1 MMTKI
6 FKNKA
11 VAMVLV
17 AALIFA
23 VCATLFVAC
32 GDKFNGDDIAVTSIA
47 LSKSELSLEVGGEH
61 TLTATV
67 SPDNATDKTVTWT
80 SSNAVIATVQN
91 GKVTAVAEGSATITA
106 KAGDKTAACA
116 VTVTAAS
123 DGLAGKTFVLEKVE
137 GTYEGEEMSEE
148 EAEAYFNM
156 NKGTTYE
163 FGTDGTFTQTVV
175 SQAPGMPNIVAEG
188 TYTLDGTTLTFVPTS
203 MTFNGEPSDVSSF
216 PYPRTVTFDGTNIVI
231 TSGNGQD
238 TTVHMV
244 FKASEE

>member
-17 AALIFA
+17 AALILA

-32 GDKFNGDDIAVTSIA
+32 GDKSNGDDIAVTSIA

-80 SSNAVIATVQN
+80 SSNAAIATVQN

-123 DGLAGKTFVLEKVE
+123 DGLAGKTFVLDKVE
-137 GTYEGEEMSEE
+137 GTVDGKEMSEE
-148 EAEAYFNM
+148 EAEAYFNV
-156 NKGTTYE
+156 NKGISFE
-163 FGTDGTFTQTVV
+163 FGTDGTFAEKVV
-175 SQAPGMPNIVAEG
+175 SQMAGMHNMVVEG
-188 TYTLDGTTLTFVPTS
+188 TYTLDGTTVTFVLTS
-203 MTFNGEPSDVSSF
+203 GTRDGEPIDVSSMSS
-216 PYPRTVTFDGTNIVI
+216 TTATFDGTYLVTISN
-231 TSGNGQD
+231 NGQD
-238 TTVHMV
+238 TIAYLYY
-244 FKASEE
+244 KASEE